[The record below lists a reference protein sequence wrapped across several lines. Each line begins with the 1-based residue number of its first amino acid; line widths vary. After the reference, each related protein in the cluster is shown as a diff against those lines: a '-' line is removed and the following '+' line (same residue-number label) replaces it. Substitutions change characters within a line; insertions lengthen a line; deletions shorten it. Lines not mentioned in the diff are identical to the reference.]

1 MRREDSR
8 LLVTQAWHFGRA
20 VEQWNQRLVAMSFVA
35 NADLYV
41 GP

>member
-8 LLVTQAWHFGRA
+8 LLVIQEWHFGRA
-20 VEQWNQRLVAMSFVA
+20 VEQWNQRLVVTSFAA
-35 NADLYV
+35 NVDLYV